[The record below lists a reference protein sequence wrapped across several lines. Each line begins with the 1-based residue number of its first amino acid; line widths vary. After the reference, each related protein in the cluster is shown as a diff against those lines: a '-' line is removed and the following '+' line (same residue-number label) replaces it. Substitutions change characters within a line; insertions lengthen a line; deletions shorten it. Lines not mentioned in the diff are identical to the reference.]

1 MPAIKALFATFTF
14 NLDWLD
20 NPRNSI
26 ISIAFVIAGGVHP
39 RIMGRLLC
47 WPNQILA
54 PGTLV
59 AALVL
64 DAMRYHS
71 VGMRVTQILE
81 PLADQNRNS
90 ENDDFRHLRMLLVLL
105 QDRQRIAIITL
116 VSFLIGAVVA
126 FSMKVTFTAIA
137 TILPPQAPQSTASAL
152 MGQLGSLAGL
162 GAGGAGGLLKNPAD
176 IYVAMLES
184 RTIADHIINKFHL
197 SSLWKQKKLE
207 DTHKTLKAHTE
218 FEAAKDGLIVIT
230 VKDPNPKLASDM
242 ANAFVDELYRMNSTL
257 AVTEA
262 GQRRLF
268 FDQQHDEEKN
278 ALAAAENDLRATQ
291 EKTGLIELTGQS
303 EMAIRT
309 IAETAAELRSR
320 EVELEA
326 MRSYAT
332 DQNPDLN
339 RLQSQIDVLRQ
350 QLSTLENN
358 QKGILPGDTQVPA
371 GRVPKEGLEYIRKLR
386 EVKYHQTLYDLLS
399 RQFEAARID
408 EAKSAPI
415 IQVID
420 HAVPPDKKSGP
431 PRMLI
436 VLGFGVIGFCFACLW
451 AFGSQALARMRQDH
465 TSAGM
470 LDQISTILHIR
481 L

>member
-1 MPAIKALFATFTF
+1 
-14 NLDWLD
+14 
-20 NPRNSI
+20 
-26 ISIAFVIAGGVHP
+26 
-39 RIMGRLLC
+39 
-47 WPNQILA
+47 
-54 PGTLV
+54 
-59 AALVL
+59 
-64 DAMRYHS
+64 
-71 VGMRVTQILE
+71 MRVTQTPK
-81 PLADQNRNS
+81 PLADQDRNLGN
-90 ENDDFRHLRMLLVLL
+90 ENFRPLSLFLVLL
-105 QDRQRIAIITL
+105 QGRLRIAIITF
-116 VSFLIGAVVA
+116 VSLLIGAVIA
-126 FSMKVTFTAIA
+126 LSIKTSFTATA

-162 GAGGAGGLLKNPAD
+162 GAGGAGSLLKNPAD

-184 RTIADHIINKFHL
+184 RTIADHIISQFKL
-197 SSLWKQKKLE
+197 VSLWKQKKMQ
-207 DTHKTLKAHTE
+207 DTRNALKGHAQ

-230 VKDPNPKLASDM
+230 VTDPSPKLASDM

-268 FDQQHDEEKN
+268 FDQQLEEEKN

-291 EKTGLIELTGQS
+291 EKTGLIELSGQS

-309 IAETAAELRSR
+309 IAETGAELRSR

-332 DQNPDLN
+332 EQNPDFS
-339 RLQSQIDVLRQ
+339 RLQSQIEALRR

-358 QKGILPGDTQVPA
+358 QKGMLPGDTQVPA
-371 GRVPKEGLEYIRKLR
+371 GRVPGEGLEYIRKLR
-386 EVKYHQTLYDLLS
+386 EVKYHQTLFDLLS

-408 EAKSAPI
+408 EAKSAPV

-420 HAVPPDKKSGP
+420 RALPPDKKSGP

-436 VLGFGVIGFCFACLW
+436 TLGFGVVGFCFACFW
-451 AFGSQALARMRQDH
+451 VFWRQALARMREDH
-465 TSAGM
+465 TSAAM
-470 LDQISTILHIR
+470 LDQVSTILHVR